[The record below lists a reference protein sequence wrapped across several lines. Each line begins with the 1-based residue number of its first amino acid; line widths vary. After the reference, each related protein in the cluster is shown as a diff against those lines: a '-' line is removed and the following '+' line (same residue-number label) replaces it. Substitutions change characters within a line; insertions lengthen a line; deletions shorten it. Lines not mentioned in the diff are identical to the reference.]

1 MLSDGEV
8 IGIAVLI
15 AVTIVVSIAYV
26 FWIQGNPFM
35 DTGIDI
41 VVIAHSVNYTGD
53 GWRIWLLIGNHGS
66 RTADIEYLLLNN
78 RVCNIDV
85 NVTRNRVIEH
95 YTLPGQPVPIEPG
108 ESIEMVFHTA
118 NIKGCDITVSPGLH
132 LRLTLRTSQGRDYY
146 REIIIP

>member
-1 MLSDGEV
+1 MLGDGEV
-8 IGIAVLI
+8 IGIVVLI
-15 AVTIVVSIAYV
+15 AVTIVVSMAFV
-26 FWIQGNPFM
+26 FWIQGNPAM

-53 GWRIWLLIGNHGS
+53 GWRIWLLVGNKGS

-85 NVTRNRVIEH
+85 NVTRSGMVEH

-108 ESIEMVFHTA
+108 ESIEITFHTG

-132 LRLTLRTSQGRDYY
+132 LGLTLRTSQGRDYY
-146 REIIIP
+146 REITIP